1 MKSRTLL
8 VSTLLFGSGA
18 CALVYQT
25 VWLREFRMIFGG
37 STAASA
43 AVLAV
48 FMGGLGAGGLVLGRR
63 VDRNERPLRFY
74 AHLELLIAVVVALSP
89 AILWMVRA
97 GYFALGGEAA
107 IGHFAATLCR
117 LLLAT
122 LVLGLPTFLMGGT
135 LPAAGRAVETA
146 DDVRRSNLAVI
157 YGANTLGA
165 VAGVLLSTF
174 YLLEQLGNRNTLW
187 VACAANAV
195 VALAAMAVSRSTT
208 PAATAAAP
216 KAQES
221 SKPAAPVF
229 FVLIAAAV
237 VGFVFLLMEIVWY
250 RMMTPLLGGT
260 TFTFGLILAGAL
272 LGIGLGGA
280 AYSFFGTNR
289 RPTLSAFAF
298 TCAIE
303 ALFLAAPYALG
314 DRIALWALLMRSLGA
329 VGFHGDILAWTQLTA
344 VIVFPTA
351 FIAGWQ
357 FPLLIGLLGKGRE
370 KVGSHIGAAYACNTL
385 GAIVGSL
392 AGGFGL
398 LPALSATGVWKFA
411 IAVLAVLGACSW
423 VIAYRT
429 ERRFIRILVPAGVT
443 AAALVMLF
451 ATGPT
456 ATWRQSAIGA
466 GRANDRS
473 VTGRQRV
480 EEWLRLQRRYLLL
493 QEDGTESTLGI
504 TTRRSITFL
513 INGKS
518 DGNAWGD
525 AGTQVMSGLLGAILQ
540 PKATRSLVV
549 GLGTGSTVGWLADIP
564 AMERVDVIELEKA
577 VVKVAELCGPVNRN
591 VLSNPKV
598 HHAFGDARETL
609 LTTREDYDLIVS
621 EPSNP
626 YRAGVASLYTKEYYQ
641 AAARRLRPGGLFLQ
655 FVQAYEVDGATI
667 RSIYATFGST
677 FPVVET
683 WQTSES
689 DLLFVGSM
697 EPRQY
702 DVEALRARIAEPP
715 FKLALE
721 KVWRVNDVEGFLSHF
736 VANEAFARDI
746 VAGTKSFVNTD
757 DRNRIEFGFARSV
770 GKLWGLRIGELREA
784 AYRRSQ
790 HRPAMIGD
798 VDWNSVQ
805 EQNLTMDVHLGT
817 PRPSAPSFATEEQ
830 RRRWAAISAYVAGAP
845 QEALN
850 LWSQQAR
857 DAKGLTENAMVAHM
871 FAWAGDARAM
881 DYIERVAATHPGEAS
896 MLTGFLRARQGR
908 FTEAADAIESA
919 YLSLRTDPW
928 MMSPVAARSYEVAQ
942 WVAAQDPSGAVALR
956 FFRALEQ
963 PFSVYVF
970 DEDRR
975 KAFALIA
982 AQADRGRPG
991 KYTQQAMHTFEPNV
1005 PWDRQFLKVRRD
1017 CYRET
1022 GDPLLAKAEA
1032 DLARFIEAEAEPVDA
1047 NPNFLPQ
1054 ENPTRESSD

>member
-8 VSTLLFGSGA
+8 ISALLFGSGA
-18 CALVYQT
+18 CALIYQT

-48 FMGGLGAGGLVLGRR
+48 FMGGLGAGGIVLGRK
-63 VDRNERPLRFY
+63 VDHKPRPLRFY
-74 AHLELLIAVVVALSP
+74 AHLELLIALMVACSP
-89 AILWMVRA
+89 FILWLVRA

-135 LPAAGRAVETA
+135 LPAAGRAAETA
-146 DDVRRSNLAVI
+146 DDVRRSKLAII

-165 VAGVLLSTF
+165 VVGVLLSTF

-187 VACAANAV
+187 VACVANV
-195 VALAAMAVSRSTT
+195 LIALAAVAVSRSASST
-208 PAATAAAP
+208 PSAASPSP
-216 KAQES
+216 KSEES

-229 FVLIAAAV
+229 FVLVAAGI

-260 TFTFGLILAGAL
+260 TFTFGLILAMAL
-272 LGIGLGGA
+272 FGIGLGGA
-280 AYSFFGTNR
+280 AYSFFGTTR
-289 RPTLSAFAF
+289 RPTLGAFAF
-298 TCAIE
+298 TCAVE

-314 DRIALWALLMRSLGA
+314 DRLALWALLMRSLGA

-351 FIAGWQ
+351 FVAGWQ

-370 KVGSHIGAAYACNTL
+370 KVGSHIGSAYACNTL

-411 IAVLAVLGACSW
+411 IVVLALLGFGSW
-423 VIAYRT
+423 ILAYRIH
-429 ERRFIRILVPAGVT
+429 RRFIPILVPAGVT
-443 AAALVMLF
+443 VAALLMLL

-473 VTGRQRV
+473 VIDRQRV

-504 TTRRSITFL
+504 STRRSITFL

-549 GLGTGSTVGWLADIP
+549 GLGTGSTAGWLADIP
-564 AMERVDVIELEKA
+564 AMERVDVVELEKA

-598 HHAFGDARETL
+598 RPAYGDARETL

-667 RSIYATFGST
+667 RSIYTTFGST

-689 DLLFVGSM
+689 DLLFVGAM
-697 EPRQY
+697 QPLQY

-715 FKLALE
+715 FKSALE
-721 KVWRVNDVEGFLSHF
+721 KVWRVDDVEGFLSHF
-736 VANEAFARDI
+736 VANEAFAKDI
-746 VAGTKSFVNTD
+746 VAGRKSFLNTD
-757 DRNRIEFGFARSV
+757 DRNHIEFGFARSV
-770 GKLWGLRIGELREA
+770 GKSWGLKIAELRESA
-784 AYRRSQ
+784 HRRGQ
-790 HRPAMIGD
+790 HRPATIGE
-798 VDWNSVQ
+798 VDWNSV
-805 EQNLTMDVHLGT
+805 EERNLSMDVHIGT
-817 PRPSAPSFATEEQ
+817 PRPSSYSFATEEQ
-830 RRRWAAISAYVAGAP
+830 RRRLAAISAYVAGAP

-850 LWSQQAR
+850 LWSQQPR
-857 DAKGLTENAMVAHM
+857 DAQGLTENAMVAHM
-871 FAWAGDARAM
+871 LAWVGDPRAM
-881 DYIERVAATHPGEAS
+881 DYIEKVAASHPGEAS

-908 FTEAADAIESA
+908 FTEAAAAIESA

-928 MMSPVAARSYEVAQ
+928 MMAPIAALSYEVAQ
-942 WVAAQDPSGAVALR
+942 YVAAQDRSGNVALR
-956 FFRALEQ
+956 LYRALEQ

-970 DEDRR
+970 EEDRR

-982 AQADRGRPG
+982 PQADRGRPG
-991 KYTQQAMHTFEPNV
+991 KYTQQAMHTFEPDV

-1017 CYRET
+1017 CYREL
-1022 GDPLLAKAEA
+1022 GDPLLAKAEEE
-1032 DLARFIEAEAEPVDA
+1032 LARFIASEAEPVDS
-1047 NPNFLPQ
+1047 PP
-1054 ENPTRESSD
+1054 

>member
-1 MKSRTLL
+1 
-8 VSTLLFGSGA
+8 
-18 CALVYQT
+18 
-25 VWLREFRMIFGG
+25 
-37 STAASA
+37 
-43 AVLAV
+43 
-48 FMGGLGAGGLVLGRR
+48 
-63 VDRNERPLRFY
+63 
-74 AHLELLIAVVVALSP
+74 
-89 AILWMVRA
+89 VRA
-97 GYFALGGEAA
+97 GYFALGGEAV
-107 IGHFAATLCR
+107 IGHFGATLCR

-146 DDVRRSNLAVI
+146 DDARRSKLALI

-165 VAGVLLSTF
+165 VVGVLLSTF

-195 VALAAMAVSRSTT
+195 IALAAIAVSRSSST
-208 PAATAAAP
+208 ARAAASSPAP
-216 KAQES
+216 KTEES

-229 FVLIAAAV
+229 FVLVAAAI

-260 TFTFGLILAGAL
+260 TFTFGLILAMAL

-280 AYSFFGTNR
+280 AYSFFGMAR

-298 TCAIE
+298 TCAVE

-351 FIAGWQ
+351 FVAGWQ

-370 KVGSHIGAAYACNTL
+370 KVGSHIGSAYACNTL

-411 IAVLAVLGACSW
+411 IVVLALLGICSW
-423 VIAYRT
+423 IIAYRI
-429 ERRFIRILVPAGVT
+429 ERRFKPILTPAAVT
-443 AAALVMLF
+443 AVALLMLF
-451 ATGPT
+451 TTGPT

-473 VTGRQRV
+473 VISRQRV

-504 TTRRSITFL
+504 STRRSITFL

-598 HHAFGDARETL
+598 RLAFGDARETL

-655 FVQAYEVDGATI
+655 FVQAYEVDGGTI
-667 RSIYATFGST
+667 RSIYTTFGST

-697 EPRQY
+697 QPLQY
-702 DVEALRARIAEPP
+702 DVEALRTRIAEPP

-736 VANEAFARDI
+736 VANEGFARDI
-746 VAGTKSFVNTD
+746 VAAKKSFLNTD
-757 DRNRIEFGFARSV
+757 DRNHIEFGFARSV
-770 GKLWGLRIGELREA
+770 GKLWGLKIGEVREA
-784 AYRRSQ
+784 ARRRSQ
-790 HRPAMIGD
+790 HRPATTGE
-798 VDWNSVQ
+798 VDWSRV
-805 EQNLTMDVHLGT
+805 EDQNLTMDVHLGT
-817 PRPSAPSFATEEQ
+817 PRPSSPSFANEEQ
-830 RRRWAAISAYVAGAP
+830 RRRLAAISAYVAGAP

-850 LWSQQAR
+850 LWSQQTR
-857 DAKGLTENAMVAHM
+857 DAQSLTEYAMVGHM
-871 FAWAGDARAM
+871 LAWAGDTRAT
-881 DYIERVAATHPGEAS
+881 DYIEKVAATHPGEAS

-928 MMSPVAARSYEVAQ
+928 MMSPIAERSYEVAQ
-942 WVAAQDPSGAVALR
+942 WVAAQDPSGNIALR

-991 KYTQQAMHTFEPNV
+991 KYTQQAMHSFEPNI

-1017 CYRET
+1017 CYREL

-1032 DLARFIEAEAEPVDA
+1032 DLSRFIESEAQPVDA
-1047 NPNFLPQ
+1047 QSTPAPI
-1054 ENPTRESSD
+1054 REGSD